1 MTDYDPRL
9 VALYDEDNPAGED
22 HDFYRALAQRIGAR
36 HVVDLGCGTGLLTVA
51 LAADD
56 DDRRVVGID
65 PSPAMLGAAR
75 ARDGADAVTWIEGDS
90 GVLRGDHAGGD
101 RAGGDRAG
109 GDPVDLAVMTGNVA
123 QHILDPAWELTLLDL
138 RRAMADGGVVAFESR
153 NPARRAWE
161 EWATWPITTRATPS
175 GRLREGLDVADLG
188 GGLVRLVWRNEL
200 LDLGETLTRE
210 ETLVFRDRAT
220 IERQLARAGFGAVRI
235 DGDWAGTAFTGD
247 ERLMVVTATA
257 GRD

>member
-22 HDFYRALAQRIGAR
+22 HDFYRALARRIGAR

-56 DDRRVVGID
+56 AERRVVGVD
-65 PSPAMLGAAR
+65 PSRAMLGVAR
-75 ARDGADAVTWIEGDS
+75 ARDGADAVTWIDGDS
-90 GVLRGDHAGGD
+90 SVLRGD
-101 RAGGDRAG
+101 RAGGG
-109 GDPVDLAVMTGNVA
+109 PVDLAVMTGNVA
-123 QHILDPAWELTLLDL
+123 QHILDPAWEPTLLDL

-161 EWATWPITTRATPS
+161 EWARWPTTTRATPS
-175 GRLREGLDVADLG
+175 GRLREGLDVTDLG

-200 LDLGETLTRE
+200 LDLGEKLTRE
-210 ETLVFRDRAT
+210 ETLAFRDRAT
-220 IERQLARAGFGAVRI
+220 IERQLARAGFGAVRV